1 MAPAFVI
8 HNEDR
13 SQIHC
18 SHSAQ
23 GSEPCGEQ
31 ELPLFA
37 PSPPATLVPMR
48 STESKIR
55 LERGAYLNKK
65 RSIDFI
71 TYREGCP
78 IDKHSK
84 ATVRDEDSTA
94 EMSGNEASRDDCSN
108 SDGGDAQQKDGT
120 HSKSTAAEIH
130 SLYVVQK
137 TGTKSN
143 HNQSVR
149 VSKAYSF
156 EEYWKIFDSVV
167 EGCRCISI
175 AGCAA
180 GGVNTP
186 VTSFGNSIDEA
197 DGSSSIANKGP
208 ARLVHTPAGDGNNNC
223 YYGQVTPQ
231 NHRHATSGGLQSNNY
246 PSPTSSTANVGPS
259 VASTSSS
266 SASPPAFLSKGGAN
280 YPASSQPSG
289 SMHKQPPSLRVLRDL
304 ERELSDDDDFRPAH
318 RTSAC
323 FVLHEKDKVNDIF
336 R

>member
-8 HNEDR
+8 HNEGR
-13 SQIHC
+13 PQIH
-18 SHSAQ
+18 SATQ
-23 GSEPCGEQ
+23 GSDPSSEPT
-31 ELPLFA
+31 LSPSVF
-37 PSPPATLVPMR
+37 SPPVTLVPMR

-55 LERGAYLNKK
+55 LERGGYLNKK
-65 RSIDFI
+65 RSLDFI

-84 ATVRDEDSTA
+84 ATVRDEDPTA
-94 EMSGNEASRDDCSN
+94 EVNGNDSSRDDCSN
-108 SDGGDAQQKDGT
+108 SDGRDALQKDSA
-120 HSKSTAAEIH
+120 HSKSTATDEDVH
-130 SLYVVQK
+130 PLYVIQK
-137 TGTKSN
+137 TGTKN
-143 HNQSVR
+143 NQNQSTR

-197 DGSSSIANKGP
+197 DGSSLIANKGP

-259 VASTSSS
+259 VAGTSSS
-266 SASPPAFLSKGGAN
+266 STSPPTFLSKGGAN

>member
-13 SQIHC
+13 SQIH
-18 SHSAQ
+18 SSAQ
-23 GSEPCGEQ
+23 GSDPRGDQ
-31 ELPLFA
+31 ALPLFA

-55 LERGAYLNKK
+55 LERGDYLNKK

-84 ATVRDEDSTA
+84 ATVRDEDPTA
-94 EMSGNEASRDDCSN
+94 EISGIEASRDDCSN
-108 SDGGDAQQKDGT
+108 SDIGDAQQKDGT
-120 HSKSTAAEIH
+120 LSKSTADDEEIH
-130 SLYVVQK
+130 PLYVIQK
-137 TGTKSN
+137 TGTKNN
-143 HNQSVR
+143 HNQSTR

-186 VTSFGNSIDEA
+186 DTSFGNSIDEA
-197 DGSSSIANKGP
+197 DGSSLIANQGP
-208 ARLVHTPAGDGNNNC
+208 ARLVHTPVGDGNNNC

-231 NHRHATSGGLQSNNY
+231 NHRHATSGDLQSNH
-246 PSPTSSTANVGPS
+246 PSPTSSTANVVPS

-266 SASPPAFLSKGGAN
+266 STSPATFLSKGGTT
-280 YPASSQPSG
+280 YTASSQSSG
-289 SMHKQPPSLRVLRDL
+289 STHQQPPSLRVLRDL